1 MVPLTTEQAF
11 LYQEAVKDI
20 EDKLKRS
27 KRNRSGNFGRK
38 SIILGGIMKLKQIC
52 NHPAHYQHDG
62 SGLLNHGQHRSGKVA
77 RLEELVDEI
86 VQNGERALVFTQ
98 FVEFGK
104 MLAPHFSKR
113 LGVDIPFIQG
123 AMTPAQREKVVAEFN
138 APDGSPIILLS
149 TLAAGV
155 GINLVAANHVIH
167 IDRWW
172 NPAVENQATDRSY
185 RIGQRKDV
193 HVHKL
198 VSVGT
203 LEERID
209 ELIFEK
215 AELADAVVR
224 AGETKLTEMD
234 FHRLRSLW
242 QLDKDK
248 IQSLRESM
256 DAAESK
262 SGGAVTGRV
271 NPEAT
276 ALDSATSDDD
286 SIPNNVTPFRV
297 QKRWY

>member
-1 MVPLTTEQAF
+1 
-11 LYQEAVKDI
+11 
-20 EDKLKRS
+20 
-27 KRNRSGNFGRK
+27 
-38 SIILGGIMKLKQIC
+38 
-52 NHPAHYQHDG
+52 
-62 SGLLNHGQHRSGKVA
+62 
-77 RLEELVDEI
+77 
-86 VQNGERALVFTQ
+86 
-98 FVEFGK
+98 
-104 MLAPHFSKR
+104 
-113 LGVDIPFIQG
+113 
-123 AMTPAQREKVVAEFN
+123 MTPAQREKVVAEFN
-138 APDGSPIILLS
+138 APDGPPIILLS

-262 SGGAVTGRV
+262 SGGTVTDGV
-271 NPEAT
+271 NPEGT
-276 ALDSATSDDD
+276 ASDSTISDDD